1 MYISFSK
8 RSIVIELPVKLVLEF
23 RQNPYNR
30 GCSMTGSKKKS
41 LNIRILS
48 L

>member
-1 MYISFSK
+1 MHIFFSK
-8 RSIVIELPVKLVLEF
+8 RSIIIELPAKLVLEF

-30 GCSMTGSKKKS
+30 GCSMTGSKKET